1 MRVTVTDERG
11 RVAGAFSGRAARG
24 VKIIALGRPN
34 FDLADRESLVGA
46 FDRLGCELVIDAAAY
61 TAVDKAAA
69 EPVAA
74 MRVNADEAAD
84 VAEAAA
90 RRLANSRLDAT
101 KVASAYGF
109 SLPERSKSLPGCVER
124 WLAAPWRSES

>member
-1 MRVTVTDERG
+1 MRVAVTGERG
-11 RVAGAFSGRAARG
+11 QVAGAFSAHAAPG
-24 VKIIALGRPN
+24 VKIIALGRPD

-46 FDRLGCELVIDAAAY
+46 FDRLGCDLVIDAAAY

-69 EPVAA
+69 EAVAA

-90 RRLANSRLDAT
+90 RQ
-101 KVASAYGF
+101 F
-109 SLPERSKSLPGCVER
+109 
-124 WLAAPWRSES
+124 AARCAGAGPRCRVRTDRT